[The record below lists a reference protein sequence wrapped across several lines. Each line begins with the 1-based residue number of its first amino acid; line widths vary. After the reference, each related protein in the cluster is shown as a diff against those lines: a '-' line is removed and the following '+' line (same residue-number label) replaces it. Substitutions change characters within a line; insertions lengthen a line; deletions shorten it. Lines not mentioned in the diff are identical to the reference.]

1 MFKAMEPIVWFL
13 VSILQLVV
21 GTKLIMYPDSTTV
34 FDYTLIVCV
43 SVPLIIEYIVKK
55 VRKV

>member
-1 MFKAMEPIVWFL
+1 MFKAMEPIGWFL
-13 VSILQLVV
+13 ISILQLVV
-21 GTKLIMYPDSTTV
+21 GTKLIMYPDSATV